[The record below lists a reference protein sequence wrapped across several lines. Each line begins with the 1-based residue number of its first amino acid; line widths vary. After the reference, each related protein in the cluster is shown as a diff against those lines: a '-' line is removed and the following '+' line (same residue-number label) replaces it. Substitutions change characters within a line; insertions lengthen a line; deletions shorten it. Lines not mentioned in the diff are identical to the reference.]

1 MNILEHCACAI
12 SACSQEDQYPQSA
25 CGKISFADGW
35 GSQKSM
41 TMMFLL
47 AALDIKRHHQNE
59 SETKEVIFPLERTLS
74 TVQRI
79 TFQLPTNFIRPLL
92 GSAKN

>member
-1 MNILEHCACAI
+1 MHVQSQHAVKKTNIHNR
-12 SACSQEDQYPQSA
+12 SA

-59 SETKEVIFPLERTLS
+59 SETKEVIFPLENLVNSS
-74 TVQRI
+74 TNY
-79 TFQLPTNFIRPLL
+79 F
-92 GSAKN
+92 SAA

>member
-1 MNILEHCACAI
+1 MHVQSQHAVKKTNIHKEARVERLVLLMGGGIAKV
-12 SACSQEDQYPQSA
+12 D
-25 CGKISFADGW
+25 DDDVL
-35 GSQKSM
+35 
-41 TMMFLL
+41 LL